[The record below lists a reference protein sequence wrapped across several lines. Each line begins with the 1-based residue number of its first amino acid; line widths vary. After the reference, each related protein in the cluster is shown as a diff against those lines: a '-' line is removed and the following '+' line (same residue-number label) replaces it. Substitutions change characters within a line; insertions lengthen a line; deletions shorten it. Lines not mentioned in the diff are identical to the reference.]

1 MIATTVRCT
10 LSFSQRARVARQVGY
25 PNALYN
31 SMCRALPTLTRRILF
46 LCAYIT
52 LAVSYPLNARRPL
65 DFGCHVCNAGVRAP
79 QFLALLLKSMKGDVS
94 AKRVAAFAKRLLQAR
109 LACCCHCCLYIT
121 CTGGHCCA
129 PHHITSHH
137 ITQTITLLLLR
148 YAGFWR
154 RLLATHL
161 QAGPLE
167 RCSC

>member
-1 MIATTVRCT
+1 VIATTVRCT

-46 LCAYIT
+46 LCAYTT

-109 LACCCHCCLYIT
+109 LACCCHSCLCIT

-129 PHHITSHH
+129 PHHITSHC
-137 ITQTITLLLLR
+137 ITQTTTLLLLR
-148 YAGFWR
+148 YARFWR

-167 RCSC
+167 HCSC